1 MCLCAYAISHTTA
14 ASSIVQPP
22 SSCTQVI
29 SALRLSSLT
38 FRQPLLHS
46 RRPESSVSSARLKP
60 KIFAELSIPQTRTQD
75 ARQHQNTSEKP
86 RPPPTQQ
93 HNTPRQGAPGEG
105 PHCTP
110 ETNWA
115 FSCAQP
121 IFHCNLGKV
130 PALPAARPV
139 PSVAR
144 DQAGAEPTPAA
155 VSIISKLSKYSAKS
169 SFPSSST
176 SSVSINT
183 SICSSVRRP
192 WGVQIMSEDA
202 SQQRCRR

>member
-1 MCLCAYAISHTTA
+1 MLWPVVLIAVEDLCATSRKPLPRTSPSSSPVMCVCVCLCAYAISHTTSA
-14 ASSIVQPP
+14 FSIVQPP

-93 HNTPRQGAPGEG
+93 HNTPRQGVAWRRVALHPRNELGLLKRSAHLSLQSG
-105 PHCTP
+105 QSSGTARGK
-110 ETNWA
+110 T
-115 FSCAQP
+115 CAKCRQ
-121 IFHCNLGKV
+121 G
-130 PALPAARPV
+130 
-139 PSVAR
+139 
-144 DQAGAEPTPAA
+144 
-155 VSIISKLSKYSAKS
+155 S
-169 SFPSSST
+169 S
-176 SSVSINT
+176 
-183 SICSSVRRP
+183 
-192 WGVQIMSEDA
+192 
-202 SQQRCRR
+202 RC